1 MLEQM
6 CGASGPGTAVW
17 ETHTEQLVGERNNI
31 ERSKEVLNNENN
43 ECNIQDQ
50 VSRTDRLLSNQILIE
65 DGWTPETI
73 QWVGRSDPR
82 CANWESIARGDDLGE
97 LLRTLR
103 ALTAR

>member
-50 VSRTDRLLSNQILIE
+50 VSRTDRLLSNQILI
-65 DGWTPETI
+65 DGVPIGSQSPEVMTL
-73 QWVGRSDPR
+73 
-82 CANWESIARGDDLGE
+82 ESFFGHYVH
-97 LLRTLR
+97 
-103 ALTAR
+103 